1 MNEREG
7 EMKRKAKEAR
17 KAVEE
22 DFGDTLR
29 GRMRLKNGVKGPYHF
44 VDTLHGRMGENLS
57 KIIFED

>member
-44 VDTLHGRMGENLS
+44 VDTLHGRMRLKKGLRM
-57 KIIFED
+57 